1 MPAELARFAPEDW
14 AIDMREAYT
23 LWRAARSA
31 WLGEHPEVDAV
42 DFIAAG
48 RAERLRHRFP
58 ARRGGA
64 R

>member
-1 MPAELARFAPEDW
+1 
-14 AIDMREAYT
+14 MREAYT